1 MNELAMEWALITRKE
16 QAREAK
22 REKRTGE
29 GLDLEEQRL
38 AEELERER
46 PKTRGDCKD
55 GARPCPYLSC
65 RFHLLLDVTPSGSI
79 ALPLVDLDDVA
90 DTCALDVADRGGM
103 TLEAVGSLL
112 GVTRERV
119 RQIEVKVLAE
129 IGIKLEE
136 HDA

>member
-22 REKRTGE
+22 RERLTGE

-38 AEELERER
+38 AEELQRER

-55 GARPCPYLSC
+55 GPRPCPYLSC
-65 RFHLLLDVTPSGSI
+65 RFHLLLEVTPSGSI